1 MMESGMTKKPIIE
14 LKNISK
20 SFPGVKALDRIH
32 MVINNNEILGLV
44 GENGA
49 GKSTLMKILVGLHEP
64 DEGVLIHSGK
74 QLELKDPD
82 MAIRNGIGMVFQEGN
97 LIPNLTILENL
108 FLCHEDNFTRYGFIS
123 QKKMY
128 SEAVKILE
136 RVKVKL
142 DPQRVVRE
150 LRAADK
156 QMIEIARLLWL
167 SEFYNQENPLL
178 ILDEP
183 TTVLIEEEVETLF
196 AILQEIKRSA
206 SIIFISH
213 RLEEVIQNT
222 ERLVILKDGQLVSEM
237 STSDA
242 DTEKVERLMVGHG
255 FTDDRYLET
264 DQTEIDDTVLLEVH
278 DLTLED
284 KFEPISFTVR
294 KGEIISLVGLLG
306 SGKEEVC
313 QCLAGIIPAD
323 GGTIS
328 VQGKRAHIRSPKDA
342 ITAGIGYLPVDRR
355 TDGLALDMDV
365 EENINLLVLPE
376 LRKGPLL
383 SSGLENENAR
393 RWVEQNNIKT
403 PSFHTKTAN
412 LSGGNQQKV
421 VLAKWLSSHVRV
433 LIVDHPTRGIDVGAK
448 EEIYRKLRALSR
460 DGMGIIIMCDTL
472 EEDIGLAHRLV
483 IMKDG
488 KFVEEVPCPKEDKP
502 EPLNIIGSI
511 V

>member
-1 MMESGMTKKPIIE
+1 MEKEPIIQ
-14 LKNISK
+14 LKEITK
-20 SFPGVKALDRIH
+20 SFPGVKALDRID
-32 MVINNNEILGLV
+32 MVIYRNEILGLV

-49 GKSTLMKILVGLHEP
+49 GKSTLMKILIGLYEP
-64 DEGVLIHSGK
+64 DGGTIVHSGK
-74 QLELKDPD
+74 KLRLKDPD

-108 FLCHEDNFTRYGFIS
+108 FLCHEDNFSKYGIIS
-123 QKKMY
+123 HKRMHE
-128 SEAVKILE
+128 EAVKILE

-142 DPQRVVRE
+142 DPQQIVGE
-150 LRAADK
+150 LRSADK

-183 TTVLIEEEVETLF
+183 TTVLVEEEVETLF
-196 AILQEIKRSA
+196 SILQEIKKFA

-213 RLEEVIQNT
+213 RLEEVIRNT
-222 ERLVILKDGQLVSEM
+222 ERIIILKDGRLVSEM
-237 STSDA
+237 PAFEAETG
-242 DTEKVERLMVGHG
+242 KVEQLMVGHG
-255 FTDDRYLET
+255 FADDRYLET
-264 DQTEIDDTVLLEVH
+264 QQTESEDTVLMEVKDLSLEG
-278 DLTLED
+278 
-284 KFEPISFTVR
+284 KFEPISFTLR
-294 KGEIISLVGLLG
+294 EGEIISLVGLLG

-313 QCLAGIIPAD
+313 KCLAGIIPAD
-323 GGTIS
+323 NGTIS
-328 VQGKRAHIRSPKDA
+328 VEGKRRNIKSPQDA
-342 ITAGIGYLPVDRR
+342 IDAGIGYLPVDRR

-376 LRKGPLL
+376 LKKGILL
-383 SSGLENENAR
+383 SSARETENAR
-393 RWVEQNNIKT
+393 RMVRENNIKT

-460 DGMGIIIMCDTL
+460 EGMGIIIMCDTL
-472 EEDIGLAHRLV
+472 EEDIGLAHRLI

-488 KFVEEVPCPKEDKP
+488 SYVEEVVCPKENKP
-502 EPLNIIGSI
+502 EPVDIIGSI